1 MEYGVQS
8 LYFLCL
14 VENKN
19 EMVKDVI
26 WVNFLKKW
34 LEQDKNGSQWWWGR
48 DWQLYYF
55 DLTIH
60 FHPSFLSGFEKK
72 QFDKSGLKT
81 FESYHFSLIFH
92 G

>member
-1 MEYGVQS
+1 MIVSG
-8 LYFLCL
+8 
-14 VENKN
+14 
-19 EMVKDVI
+19 
-26 WVNFLKKW
+26 
-34 LEQDKNGSQWWWGR
+34 GGR